1 MKLVEDRT
9 PLWVA
14 QIVQR
19 LCLNGRGPLR
29 RRMLIS
35 QQYRFSTLPFAHEEE
50 MIDRVFLGLLG
61 ELSKSGW
68 GQANFLFCLAHHCRR
83 GALAGFNMAADQIP
97 AIRKA
102 LFVPCTS
109 DQQNPS
115 FPPENGACNFSQDI
129 PSRCVRNLPRQE
141 AKVTALA
148 EARHRQPIY
157 ESARMPTQERKAS
170 LEIPAQFHVS
180 ETSGWLVNHRINS
193 ALPGYL
199 MVSSRSFTNDL
210 ADLSAEALC
219 ELGPLLAKAQHALG
233 KVLGAKRVY
242 IGRYGHSPG
251 FPIHFHIIPIYD
263 WVEDLFWQDQRY
275 RLLQTFAEGPGET
288 PTDGAELTFFIW
300 REFCERAEPPPI
312 KGPSVA
318 ETIELLRKTL
328 RA

>member
-1 MKLVEDRT
+1 
-9 PLWVA
+9 
-14 QIVQR
+14 
-19 LCLNGRGPLR
+19 
-29 RRMLIS
+29 
-35 QQYRFSTLPFAHEEE
+35 
-50 MIDRVFLGLLG
+50 
-61 ELSKSGW
+61 
-68 GQANFLFCLAHHCRR
+68 
-83 GALAGFNMAADQIP
+83 
-97 AIRKA
+97 
-102 LFVPCTS
+102 
-109 DQQNPS
+109 
-115 FPPENGACNFSQDI
+115 
-129 PSRCVRNLPRQE
+129 
-141 AKVTALA
+141 
-148 EARHRQPIY
+148 
-157 ESARMPTQERKAS
+157 MPTQERKAS

-251 FPIHFHIIPIYD
+251 FPIHFHIIPIYG
-263 WVEDLFWQDQRY
+263 WVEDLFWQDERY
-275 RLLQTFAEGPGET
+275 RLLQTFAEGSGET